1 MACMRTCAE
10 DTGSS
15 HPPALWKSLHAKHLE
30 TLTFRKM
37 ARGVRT
43 NIQEMLIKQKKP
55 KQTEARGK
63 NKSPGQTQLNKHQ
76 FGATETTSSQ
86 GTAQALA
93 SPVLKASKASQAPH
107 EIYSLPPSSCCF
119 QSKVSQGRGRPLLIG
134 GHLRWHEV
142 SQWQQQRNAFLSRN
156 WNFFWGRKQQQNKSN
171 CNEVFPHPYS
181 LGWRVSSF
189 PGSHSG
195 NCGVSAAAG
204 LCSPLLPVP
213 TPSTHSPPWP
223 PFTLSLR
230 DICFLSY
237 TVGRPLWAWYIFLG
251 FITFYLL
258 FVCRAFGWAFFFF
271 FSSVVLPLL
280 VCQFDISGA
289 FVLEFVL
296 F

>member
-119 QSKVSQGRGRPLLIG
+119 QSKVSQGRGRPLLIR

-156 WNFFWGRKQQQNKSN
+156 WNFSEEENSNRIKATVMKYFHIHTPWAGESLPSLGAILGTVGFQQLQACAPHCSQ
-171 CNEVFPHPYS
+171 FPHQALTHHHDLHLHS
-181 LGWRVSSF
+181 VWETFVSS
-189 PGSHSG
+189 
-195 NCGVSAAAG
+195 
-204 LCSPLLPVP
+204 P
-213 TPSTHSPPWP
+213 T
-223 PFTLSLR
+223 L
-230 DICFLSY
+230 
-237 TVGRPLWAWYIFLG
+237 
-251 FITFYLL
+251 
-258 FVCRAFGWAFFFF
+258 
-271 FSSVVLPLL
+271 
-280 VCQFDISGA
+280 
-289 FVLEFVL
+289 
-296 F
+296 